1 MRLSRFVML
10 CLATASVAACSSSD
24 TVDTTTPSLPP
35 LSYAR
40 FINAVADTGGVDIR
54 AIDQVEFSPYA
65 NNLAFRGA
73 TNYFQTEAGVRK
85 FRVFPTSTNINVT
98 STVLSD
104 ATITLPEGGRFT
116 LLLAGSA
123 RAGTVKLWVIDDNS
137 TAPAAG
143 QLGVRLLNAAGGV
156 VDGYVVATP
165 TTALPATASFTSLGF
180 LAHSDYQ
187 MRAIGPVAVRVADAG
202 TTAVKASV
210 AAPASPAPV
219 TGELPA
225 AGVTTAGTVF
235 SAYYFPAGVAGSP
248 NAAVTASSIIWFVDR
263 NPCDAPAA
271 AGCSQ

>member
-1 MRLSRFVML
+1 MRLSRFVIL
-10 CLATASVAACSSSD
+10 CLATASVAACSSD
-24 TVDTTTPSLPP
+24 TVEVTTPSLPP

-40 FINAVADTGGVDIR
+40 FINAVADTGGLDVR
-54 AIDQVEFSPYA
+54 AIDQIEFSPAA
-65 NNLAFRGA
+65 NNLAFRAGTA
-73 TNYFQTEAGVRK
+73 YYQTEAGVRK

-104 ATITLPEGGRFT
+104 VSVTMPEGGRFT

-156 VDGYVVATP
+156 VDAYLVATA
-165 TTALPATASFTSLGF
+165 TTALPAAATFTSLGF
-180 LAHSDYQ
+180 LAHSDYL
-187 MRAIGPVAVRVADAG
+187 MRATGPVAVRVADAG

-235 SAYYFPAGVAGSP
+235 SAYFFPAGVAGSP
-248 NAAVTASSIIWFVDR
+248 NAAVTAASVVWFVDR

-271 AGCSQ
+271 AGCGQ